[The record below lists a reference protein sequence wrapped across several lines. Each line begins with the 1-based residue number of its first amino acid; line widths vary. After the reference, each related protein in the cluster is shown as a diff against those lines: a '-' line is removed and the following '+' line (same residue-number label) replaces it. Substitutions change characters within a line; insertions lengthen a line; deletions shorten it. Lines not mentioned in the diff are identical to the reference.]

1 MTTPAPQP
9 APTRRG
15 SALVIGLSVASI
27 VITVAGVAMVGG
39 WTAFSSIE
47 GNSSAG
53 WLLLLLVPLAWLGTL
68 LGFLLGVV
76 ALIVAIVKKAPIVL
90 AAVAVVVSISAI
102 VAGVAFGYFEFIT
115 SFI

>member
-53 WLLLLLVPLAWLGTL
+53 WLLLLLVLLAWLGTL

-76 ALIVAIVKKAPIVL
+76 ALIVAIVKKASIVL
-90 AAVAVVVSISAI
+90 AAIAAVVSIGAI
-102 VAGVAFGYFEFIT
+102 VAGVVFGYFEFIT
-115 SFI
+115 SFV